1 MAKVFQVTGAL
12 NALAAIY
19 YEPAPLDNQHAAFF
33 DMYNEVGL
41 TTGKLFRYTMAWD
54 PKEDKQWSF

>member
-19 YEPAPLDNQHAAFF
+19 YETPPPDNQHSAYF
-33 DMYNEVGL
+33 DMYDEIGKNV
-41 TTGKLFRYTMAWD
+41 GKLLRYTMAWD
-54 PKEDKQWSF
+54 PKEEKQWKY